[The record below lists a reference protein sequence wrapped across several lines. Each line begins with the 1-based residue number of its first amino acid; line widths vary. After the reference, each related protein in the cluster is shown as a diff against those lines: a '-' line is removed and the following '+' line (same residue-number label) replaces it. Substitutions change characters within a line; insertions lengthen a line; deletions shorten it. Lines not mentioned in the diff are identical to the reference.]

1 MQTDLV
7 ALFIPIV
14 SMIVLGIVIVAFFY
28 FRHRNRS
35 QLQETLRDAMEK
47 GSELTPELIERLAGP
62 TGGPDR
68 DLRRAIVFVAIG
80 IAAILFGYL
89 VDEPDAFRAMA
100 AISSFPILIGVA
112 YLLMWKFTDRGDKAD
127 T

>member
-14 SMIVLGIVIVAFFY
+14 SMLVIGVVLVAFFY
-28 FRHRNRS
+28 FRHRNRT

-47 GSELTPELIERLAGP
+47 GSDLTPELIERLAGP
-62 TGGPDR
+62 KGGADR

-80 IAAILFGYL
+80 VATALFGFI
-89 VDEPDAFRAMA
+89 VDDPDAFRAMA
-100 AISSFPILIGVA
+100 AISAFPILIGIA
-112 YLLMWKFTDRGDKAD
+112 YVLMWKFTDRGDKAD